1 MNFILIALS
10 VLAVALAVV
19 LFVVFKKYNRTKNDH
34 KKLVELQE
42 DFENLRL
49 YLRQNEK
56 IISIRFSVDTYA
68 MEKEPVQYMESLSEV
83 MARKLAF
90 AISNEIKGSLWN
102 EIKKRMAKRKGLF
115 ICSPVNLEQIIDVRV
130 PLYRADVENM
140 YLNGENIGGI

>member
-1 MNFILIALS
+1 MNFILIAIS
-10 VLAVALAVV
+10 VLSVALAVV

-34 KKLVELQE
+34 KKFVELQE
-42 DFENLRL
+42 EFENLQL

-90 AISNEIKGSLWN
+90 SISNEIKDSLWN
-102 EIKKRMAKRKGLF
+102 EIKKRMAKRKGLY

-130 PLYRADVENM
+130 PLYRADVENL

>member
-42 DFENLRL
+42 EFENLKL

-68 MEKEPVQYMESLSEV
+68 LEKEPVQYMESLSEV

-90 AISNEIKGSLWN
+90 AISNEIKDSLWN
-102 EIKKRMAKRKGLF
+102 EIKKRMEKRKGLF

>member
-10 VLAVALAVV
+10 VLAFALAVV
-19 LFVVFKKYNRTKNDH
+19 LFVVFKKYNQTRNDH
-34 KKLVELQE
+34 KKLVKLQE
-42 DFENLRL
+42 EFENLQL

-56 IISIRFSVDTYA
+56 IIAVRFSVDTYA

-90 AISNEIKGSLWN
+90 AISNEIKDSLWN

-140 YLNGENIGGI
+140 YLNSENIGGI

>member
-1 MNFILIALS
+1 MDFILIALS
-10 VLAVALAVV
+10 ALAVALSVV
-19 LFVVFKKYNRTKNDH
+19 LFVVFKKYNRTKKDH

-42 DFENLRL
+42 AFENLKL

-56 IISIRFSVDTYA
+56 IISVRFSVDTYA
-68 MEKEPVQYMESLSEV
+68 LEKEPVQYMDSLSEV

-90 AISNEIKGSLWN
+90 AISNEINDSLWN

>member
-1 MNFILIALS
+1 MDFILIALS
-10 VLAVALAVV
+10 VLAIALAVV

-34 KKLVELQE
+34 KKLVELQQE
-42 DFENLRL
+42 FENLQL

-56 IISIRFSVDTYA
+56 IIAVRFSVDTYA
-68 MEKEPVQYMESLSEV
+68 LEKEPVQYMESLSEV
-83 MARKLAF
+83 MARKLAL
-90 AISNEIKGSLWN
+90 AISNEIKDSLWN

-115 ICSPVNLEQIIDVRV
+115 ICSPVNLEQKIDVRV

>member
-42 DFENLRL
+42 EFENLQL

-56 IISIRFSVDTYA
+56 IIAVRFSVDTYA
-68 MEKEPVQYMESLSEV
+68 LEKEPVKYMESLSEV

-90 AISNEIKGSLWN
+90 AISNEIKDSLWN

-115 ICSPVNLEQIIDVRV
+115 ICSPVNLEQIIDVSV

>member
-34 KKLVELQE
+34 KKFVELQE
-42 DFENLRL
+42 EFENLKL

-56 IISIRFSVDTYA
+56 IIAVRFSVDTYA
-68 MEKEPVQYMESLSEV
+68 LEKEPVQYMESLSEV

-90 AISNEIKGSLWN
+90 AISNEIKDSLWN

-115 ICSPVNLEQIIDVRV
+115 IYSPVNLEQIIDVRV

>member
-10 VLAVALAVV
+10 FLVVVLAVV

-42 DFENLRL
+42 EFENLQL

-68 MEKEPVQYMESLSEV
+68 MEKEPVQYMDHLSEV

-90 AISNEIKGSLWN
+90 AISNEIKNSLWN

>member
-1 MNFILIALS
+1 MNSILITLS
-10 VLAVALAVV
+10 ILVFALAVV

-34 KKLVELQE
+34 KKLLKLQE
-42 DFENLRL
+42 EFENLQL

-56 IISIRFSVDTYA
+56 IIAVRFSVDTYA
-68 MEKEPVQYMESLSEV
+68 LEKEPVQYMESLSEV

-90 AISNEIKGSLWN
+90 AISNEIKNSLWN

-130 PLYRADVENM
+130 PLYRADVKNM

>member
-19 LFVVFKKYNRTKNDH
+19 LFVVFKKYNQTKNDH
-34 KKLVELQE
+34 KKLVKLQE
-42 DFENLRL
+42 EFENLQL

-56 IISIRFSVDTYA
+56 IISVRFSVDTYA
-68 MEKEPVQYMESLSEV
+68 LEKEHVQYMESLSEV

-115 ICSPVNLEQIIDVRV
+115 FCSPVNLEQIIDVRV